1 MIATRMREDS
11 RSRVGEASHIMRF
24 VRFHAFGT
32 THFGT
37 TDGTHVTPFAPE
49 IASLQAYL
57 ALAPDERTAIPTGE
71 PLALAD
77 VELLA
82 PVMPH
87 KNVFCVGRNYLA
99 HAEEGAR
106 AAGVELKLPPVPTFF
121 TKAPTAVANPGATL
135 HLDGT
140 ITKEYD
146 YEAELAIVI
155 GSRVRDVSE
164 DDALAAIFGYTCLND
179 VTARDL
185 QRLHVQWFKGKSLD
199 DTCPIGPWI
208 VTADEVGDAQS
219 LDIKLSLNGA
229 SKQDSNTRY
238 MIFDIKKIIASLSR
252 GMTLEP
258 GDVIATG
265 TPDGVG
271 FARTPPEFFQNGD
284 VVEVEIANVGTLRN
298 TIAIA

>member
-1 MIATRMREDS
+1 
-11 RSRVGEASHIMRF
+11 MRF
-24 VRFHAFGT
+24 VRFHFGGT

-37 TDGTHVTPFAPE
+37 TDGTSVHPFSPE
-49 IASLQAYL
+49 VASLQAYL
-57 ALAPDERTAIPTGE
+57 ALEEDERSAIPKGDAI
-71 PLALAD
+71 ALAD

-82 PVMPH
+82 PVVPH

-106 AAGVELKLPPVPTFF
+106 AAGVELKLPSVPTFF
-121 TKAPTAVANPGATL
+121 TKAPTAIANPGATL

-146 YEAELAIVI
+146 YEAELGIVI
-155 GSRVRDVSE
+155 GKRVKDVNE
-164 DDALAAIFGYTCLND
+164 ENALEAIFGYTCVND

-185 QRLHVQWFKGKSLD
+185 QRAHVQWFKGKSLD
-199 DTCPIGPWI
+199 ETCPIGPWI

-219 LDIKLSLNGA
+219 LAVKLDVNGA
-229 SKQDSNTRY
+229 NKQDGNTRN
-238 MIFDIKKIIASLSR
+238 MIFDIKRIIASLSR

-271 FARTPPEFFQNGD
+271 FARTPPEYLKNGD
-284 VVEVEIANVGTLRN
+284 VVEIEIENIGKLRN
-298 TIAIA
+298 TLAIS